1 MRTFPC
7 VILQITP
14 SPKLDPCHSAL
25 EEIGE
30 NLNSLIVDMDE
41 FLGKGEIV
49 QAAQLATLVLKSAKE
64 SKNTGCGQRLPSDV
78 QNNVSSKVNVG
89 ENSDLHFSLYRPY
102 ILPEKGKNSQ
112 GLTLLSGGD
121 VVLET

>member
-1 MRTFPC
+1 MLHVSFAKPFSTSMRTFPC

-64 SKNTGCGQRLPSDV
+64 SKNTECGQRIPSDV

-89 ENSDLHFSLYRPY
+89 ENSDLHISLYRPY
-102 ILPEKGKNSQ
+102 ILPEKGKN
-112 GLTLLSGGD
+112 
-121 VVLET
+121 